1 MKACLSLTDV
11 VCPKVR
17 GCRTSLDNVVSWLME
32 GGIID
37 DRLSLT
43 YWSIRVGY
51 ICLMC
56 VAPLQFEWLFSVECQ
71 HLSKGNLVEL
81 FKDFHFIILVHGHS
95 VPLECDTVWLYIC
108 DGEVSHSES
117 GRQDGTLKTTQR
129 VSYLDPERSTITFLK
144 YIFLFTIMM
153 QMWRDTRMWKY
164 GSTLVGF
171 PLWNHIFKFILN
183 TQSLS
188 TNE

>member
-1 MKACLSLTDV
+1 
-11 VCPKVR
+11 
-17 GCRTSLDNVVSWLME
+17 ME

-56 VAPLQFEWLFSVECQ
+56 VAPLQFEWLFSVECQHLSKGNLMEIFEKFHQVPFSVECQ